1 MASKH
6 RCRQRRVPSPLRRS
20 VVDSDGAAP
29 VARRPADSVEA
40 RRAYGPGRASAGSML
55 PAAAAAP
62 IASQTASSAPCP
74 QRCEGGVST
83 SWLRVAAGL
92 GVCAAA
98 AACQFGVVATAA
110 LKAVQRPE
118 RVEAGSADLEAGMTR
133 R

>member
-1 MASKH
+1 MQH
-6 RCRQRRVPSPLRRS
+6 PQRVAQQTAPKPGGLTDRV
-20 VVDSDGAAP
+20 G
-29 VARRPADSVEA
+29 
-40 RRAYGPGRASAGSML
+40 ASAGSML